1 MSTSSVMTV
10 TDQRTG
16 TWLGLAA
23 DYVELTKPRI
33 LLMVLI
39 TVGIAGLA
47 ATQGQVGMMQLFNAV
62 LATGLVAA
70 SASAM
75 NQWLERFSD
84 ARMPRTAN
92 RPLPAGRLSPTQVLV
107 FGLLTVVVGL
117 FYLEITCGGVATA
130 FAALTWFLYVC
141 VYTPMK
147 TRTWLNTAVGAIPG
161 ALPVLIGWTATGA
174 SLDTRAW
181 ALFLVVFLWQFPH
194 FMAIAWLY
202 RKQYAEAEMPM
213 LPVVD
218 STGWSAGIH
227 AVVGAVLMLFAS
239 LWPLETWQA
248 SSIYL
253 IGSLI
258 LGVVMVGF
266 AISFF
271 RHRNDLTARRLLRI
285 SLIYLPIQLALA
297 TMLNLGLI

>member
-47 ATQGQVGMMQLFNAV
+47 ATRGQVSVLQLLNAV
-62 LATGLVAA
+62 VATGLVAA
-70 SASAM
+70 SASTM
-75 NQWLERFSD
+75 NQWMERSSD
-84 ARMPRTAN
+84 ARMARTAN
-92 RPLPAGRLSPTQVLV
+92 RPLPSGRLSSTQVIV
-107 FGLLTVVVGL
+107 FGLLTGVAGL
-117 FYLEITCGGVATA
+117 SYLAIACGGVPTA

-161 ALPVLIGWTATGA
+161 ALPVLIGWTATGS
-174 SLDTRAW
+174 SLDSRAW
-181 ALFLVVFLWQFPH
+181 TLFFLVFLWQFPH

-202 RKQYAEAEMPM
+202 RKQYAEAKMPM

-218 STGWSAGIH
+218 ATGRSAGLH
-227 AVVGAVLMLFAS
+227 AVVGAVLMLLVSLYPFEIWQTSPTYLIAS
-239 LWPLETWQA
+239 LFL
-248 SSIYL
+248 
-253 IGSLI
+253 GSAM
-258 LGVVMVGF
+258 VVF
-266 AISFF
+266 AIRFSC
-271 RHRNDLTARRLLRI
+271 HRNDLTARRLLRV
-285 SLIYLPIQLALA
+285 SLVYLPIQLALA
-297 TMLNLGLI
+297 TILNLGLI